1 MDTGP
6 KSDAELMTAVAGGR
20 MAALEELVHRHQESV
35 MAVAYRFLGRWD
47 LAEDVAQ
54 DVFVRIH
61 RAAADYR
68 PEAKFTT
75 WLYRI
80 VVNLCLDVK
89 RRESRRPVSMAEM
102 PADPPADATPDPI
115 EARETASRVRQAVGD
130 LPDRQRTAVVLHRYD
145 GLSHREIAE
154 VTGWSESAVE
164 SLLVRGYAGLRDALA
179 DMDEI
184 GRLDRRE
191 TA

>member
-6 KSDAELMTAVAGGR
+6 KSDADLMAAVAGGH
-20 MAALEELVHRHQESV
+20 MAALEELVRRHQESV
-35 MAVAYRFLGRWD
+35 MAVAYRFLGRWH

-54 DVFVRIH
+54 DVFIRIH
-61 RAAADYR
+61 HAAGDYR

-80 VVNLCLDVK
+80 VVNRCFDLK
-89 RRESRRPVSMAEM
+89 RGESRRPVSMGDM
-102 PADPPADATPDPI
+102 PADPPGDAPPDPI
-115 EARETASRVRQAVGD
+115 DARETAGRVQQAVGD

-164 SLLVRGYAGLRDALA
+164 SLLVRGYAGLREALA

-184 GRLDRRE
+184 GRSDRRE

>member
-115 EARETASRVRQAVGD
+115 EARETAGRVRQAVGD

>member
-1 MDTGP
+1 LDTGP
-6 KSDAELMTAVAGGR
+6 KSDAELMAAVAGGR
-20 MAALEELVHRHQESV
+20 TAALEELVRRHQESV

-80 VVNLCLDVK
+80 IVNRCLDLK
-89 RRESRRPVSMAEM
+89 RRESRRPVSMADM
-102 PADPPADATPDPI
+102 PADPPGDAPPDPI
-115 EARETASRVRQAVGD
+115 DARETAGRVRQAVGD

-154 VTGWSESAVE
+154 ITGWSESAVE

-179 DMDEI
+179 DMNEI
-184 GRLDRRE
+184 DRRE

>member
-20 MAALEELVHRHQESV
+20 MAAMGELVHRHQASV
-35 MAVAYRFLGRWD
+35 MAVAYRFVDRWD

-89 RRESRRPVSMAEM
+89 RRETRRPVSMAEM
-102 PADPPADATPDPI
+102 PADPPADAPPDPI
-115 EARETASRVRQAVGD
+115 EARETAGRVRQAVGD

-179 DMDEI
+179 DMNEI
-184 GRLDRRE
+184 DRRE

>member
-6 KSDAELMTAVAGGR
+6 KSDAELMAAVAAGR
-20 MAALEELVHRHQESV
+20 MAALEELVRRHQKSV
-35 MAVAYRFLGRWD
+35 MAVAYRFLDRWD

-61 RAAADYR
+61 RASADYR

-80 VVNLCLDVK
+80 VVNRCLDLK
-89 RRESRRPVSMAEM
+89 RRESRRPVSMADM
-102 PADPPADATPDPI
+102 PVDPPGDAVPDPI
-115 EARETASRVRQAVGD
+115 DARETAGRVRQAVGD
-130 LPDRQRTAVVLHRYD
+130 LPDRQRAAVVLHRYD
-145 GLSHREIAE
+145 GLSHREIGE

-179 DMDEI
+179 DMNEI
-184 GRLDRRE
+184 DRRE

>member
-6 KSDAELMTAVAGGR
+6 KSDAELMAAVAAGR
-20 MAALEELVHRHQESV
+20 MAALEELVRRHQESV
-35 MAVAYRFLGRWD
+35 MAVAYRFLDRWD

-61 RAAADYR
+61 RASADYR

-80 VVNLCLDVK
+80 VVNRCLDLK
-89 RRESRRPVSMAEM
+89 RRESRRPVSMADM
-102 PADPPADATPDPI
+102 PVDPPGDAAPDPI
-115 EARETASRVRQAVGD
+115 DARETAGRVRQAVGD
-130 LPDRQRTAVVLHRYD
+130 LPDRQRAAVVLHRYD
-145 GLSHREIAE
+145 GLSHREIGK

-164 SLLVRGYAGLRDALA
+164 SLLVRGYAALRDALA
-179 DMDEI
+179 DMDETD
-184 GRLDRRE
+184 RSDRRE